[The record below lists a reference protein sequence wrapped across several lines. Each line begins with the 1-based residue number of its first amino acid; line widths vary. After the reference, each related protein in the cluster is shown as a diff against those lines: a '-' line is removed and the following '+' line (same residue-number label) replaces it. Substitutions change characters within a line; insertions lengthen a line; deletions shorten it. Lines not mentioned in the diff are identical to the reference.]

1 MASAA
6 TRKAKHSAA
15 VLAVGTSS
23 LMLVACSSHSGAGG
37 PDGQIASSDTDAVTA
52 AVVGLPIP
60 SEPVDRS
67 NEAELTRQWW
77 EAKAQCHT
85 DHGYPAHW
93 DGEGIVT
100 DVGPDQRADYQK
112 MTALCQEEVEQRL
125 GPHPQAIPYSA
136 EELGALYE
144 LLVEETVACLGAE
157 GITVEQ
163 PQSKETWVEY
173 QTKMYTNPDL
183 PDTAWNPYRNLGPN
197 LRMDMQKRCPEPTGA
212 DITRW
217 LDEHGNR

>member
-1 MASAA
+1 MLASCSPP
-6 TRKAKHSAA
+6 SA
-15 VLAVGTSS
+15 
-23 LMLVACSSHSGAGG
+23 
-37 PDGQIASSDTDAVTA
+37 DGQADETLSADAAEVTA
-52 AVVGLPIP
+52 GAVGLPVP
-60 SEPVDRS
+60 TEPVDRS
-67 NEAELTRQWW
+67 NEAELSRQWW

-85 DHGYPAHW
+85 DHGFPAHR

-144 LLVEETVACLGAE
+144 LLVAETVPCLEAE

-163 PQSKETWVEY
+163 PPSKRTWVEY
-173 QTKMYTNPDL
+173 QTNMYTNPNL
-183 PDTAWNPYRNLGPN
+183 PDTYWDPYRDLGPN
-197 LRMDMQKRCPEPTGA
+197 QAMGITESCPRPTGA

-217 LDEHGNR
+217 LDEHGSR